1 MRVVEGDLKDLT
13 LNLMLTCGA
22 AQVRVVEGDLKEL
35 LGRVRSVLEDGRVEV
50 MPSMKDLD
58 EVLTFEPGQL
68 AKYFQARRPL
78 HFFGRPAAPR
88 FLELAPELPGAPLA
102 PLFL

>member
-1 MRVVEGDLKDLT
+1 M
-13 LNLMLTCGA
+13 
-22 AQVRVVEGDLKEL
+22 VEGDLKEL
-35 LGRVRSVLEDGRVEV
+35 LGRVRAVLEDGRVEI

-78 HFFGRPAAPR
+78 RWSNANCCAKFAWGAQLVFCQSGSCCEGPLHASGNGTPAPQR
-88 FLELAPELPGAPLA
+88 SLQ
-102 PLFL
+102 